1 MDAHFA
7 VGLLLFEIV
16 LIGFFAILVHVN
28 VLYRSRF
35 GHLESTQSIW
45 PRASKTLLTPAKWGF
60 PLWLIYGISFNCL
73 TRSLLYSLLQ
83 LVNLIRPN
91 QSLGLTGDFIITCA
105 CTFVGSF
112 AATSLYKFEDGSL
125 AIVFSGAL
133 AISSV
138 PTGITT
144 LIINRDLKSTG
155 IWVLWVVS
163 IIVFSLLASF
173 IVFRFITISRSVL
186 SNYSLKKF
194 ESQIPPT
201 PEESAQNS
209 TKQNSS
215 ESNSSEEN
223 STEPVPTL
231 KELID
236 QGSTLEDVVKTLIET
251 RKPKQSKKQGNLGD
265 AIAAAVSIFF
275 LMFLPTTFL
284 CRIIYTT
291 TYGDWHGNPST
302 EEISYLG
309 TVLVVI
315 TQFMDLM
322 SYAVLTIW
330 VQGVFV
336 ISGTSLANWC
346 WYVLIM
352 NLPCFSVQYLAN
364 ELAPFVKDEFIAEL
378 LRVPFK
384 FAAVGF
390 ISSATYYIVCLKKAK
405 EILSA
410 AEPQE
415 LDSFNV
421 ETA

>member
-1 MDAHFA
+1 MDSQVS
-7 VGLLLFEIV
+7 VGLLLLEIFIIGV
-16 LIGFFAILVHVN
+16 LVLLIHVC
-28 VLYRSRF
+28 LKYGSRF

-45 PRASKTLLTPAKWGF
+45 PHASKTLLTPPKWGF
-60 PLWLIYGISFNCL
+60 VLWLVYGIGFNCL
-73 TRSLLYSLLQ
+73 ARSLFYSVLQ
-83 LVNLIRPN
+83 FMNVIRAN
-91 QSLGLTGDFIITCA
+91 ERLGLVGDLIVTCI

-112 AATSLYKFEDGSL
+112 AATTLYKFDGNSLSILFSVIL
-125 AIVFSGAL
+125 AICV
-133 AISSV
+133 I
-138 PTGITT
+138 PTGITS
-144 LIINRDLKSTG
+144 LIINTELNSVGT
-155 IWVLWVVS
+155 WVSWVVS
-163 IIVFSLLASF
+163 ITAFSLLASF
-173 IVFRFITISRSVL
+173 IVSKFVNISRSL
-186 SNYSLKKF
+186 LYNHSLEKF
-194 ESQIPPT
+194 EHQQVPST
-201 PEESAQNS
+201 YEESTQQGSA
-209 TKQNSS
+209 
-215 ESNSSEEN
+215 ESNSTQEG
-223 STEPVPTL
+223 STESVPTL

-236 QGSTLEDVVKTLIET
+236 KGSTLEDVLKTLIET
-251 RKPKQSKKQGNLGD
+251 RKPKQTKKQGNLGD

-390 ISSATYYIVCLKKAK
+390 ISSATYYIVCPKKAK
-405 EILSA
+405 EVLSA